1 MISPKKLIKMAR
13 KWQRKAMI
21 RQRGI
26 ALLGIIRNSD
36 EASLSVVSK
45 GHFVVYTADQRRF
58 VIPLVY
64 LKSEIFRE
72 LLKLAEEEYGLQINK
87 PIMLPCD
94 AVFMEYAVS
103 LVLRNPAKDLE
114 RTLSISVAKSAHCI
128 ASSYYQQETTQKI
141 PIHGF

>member
-13 KWQRKAMI
+13 KWQRMAMI

-26 ALLGIIRNSD
+26 VLPGIIGNSD

-72 LLKLAEEEYGLQINK
+72 LLKMAE
-87 PIMLPCD
+87 
-94 AVFMEYAVS
+94 
-103 LVLRNPAKDLE
+103 
-114 RTLSISVAKSAHCI
+114 
-128 ASSYYQQETTQKI
+128 
-141 PIHGF
+141 